1 MPNELPSTIHTRFT
15 REFALSVPVVQA
27 PMGGAAGPKL
37 VAAAADAG
45 ALAIL
50 PVWFGTP
57 TAANDV
63 INQTRALT
71 RKPFAVN
78 LRADLEQSGH
88 IAAALDAGIEI
99 FHFFWGDPASAMAA
113 IRRAGA
119 RMIATVSDLETSK
132 AALDAGAAALIAQ
145 GVEAGGHVFGDT
157 PLAELVPQVV
167 EVAAGVPVA
176 AAGGIVDGNDV
187 ADVLSLGA
195 SAAVLGTR
203 LVATD
208 ESDAHPAYKQALVD
222 AGDGDTVLSK
232 CFDGFWPDAPHRTLK
247 NSTYRAWSEAGSPS
261 AGSRPGEGDILMRS
275 PIGIDIPRYH
285 AATPTSRMA
294 GDCEGMALYAGMGVG
309 RIKSILPVRS
319 VIDEIVTTAAA
330 RLARKIA
337 R

>member
-1 MPNELPSTIHTRFT
+1 
-15 REFALSVPVVQA
+15 
-27 PMGGAAGPKL
+27 MGGAAGPRL
-37 VAAAADAG
+37 VSAAADVG

-50 PVWFGTP
+50 PVWFVTP
-57 TAANDV
+57 AAMSDI

-71 RKPFAVN
+71 DRPFAVN
-78 LRADLEQSGH
+78 LRADLRQSDH
-88 IAAALDAGIEI
+88 ISAALDAGITTI
-99 FHFFWGDPASAMAA
+99 HLFWGDPAPAMAP
-113 IRRAGA
+113 IRRAGT
-119 RMIATVSDLETSK
+119 RMIATVSDLDTAK

-145 GVEAGGHVFGDT
+145 GVEAGGHVFGTT
-157 PLAELVPQVV
+157 PLAELLPQVIN
-167 EVAAGVPVA
+167 AAADIPVA

-187 ADVLSLGA
+187 ANALSSGA

-222 AGDGDTVLSK
+222 AEDGDTVLSK

-285 AATPTSRMA
+285 AATPTNRMA

-309 RIKSILPVRS
+309 RIKSIRPLCN
-319 VIDEIVTTAAA
+319 VIDEIVTVATK
-330 RLARKIA
+330 RLATTR
-337 R
+337 RS